1 MNTLSEIISA
11 MQAIILLALTV
22 RFAVCCIQLAHNA
35 DEKPQ
40 IIQRMKNILIA
51 AILVVIIFPIRTL
64 IEYYYR

>member
-1 MNTLSEIISA
+1 MSTLSEIITA
-11 MQAIILLALTV
+11 MQTILLVALTV
-22 RFAVCCIQLAHNA
+22 RFVICCIQLAHNA

-51 AILVVIIFPIRTL
+51 AIIVVVIYPIKAL